1 MSTLYTDE
9 DGWYMWSYKYT
20 GKATTFT
27 VKVPAY
33 GLSKSDTLKAN
44 GFLAMDLT
52 TP

>member
-1 MSTLYTDE
+1 VVLQVHGE
-9 DGWYMWSYKYT
+9 
-20 GKATTFT
+20 ATTFT

-44 GFLAMDLT
+44 GFLAMDFT